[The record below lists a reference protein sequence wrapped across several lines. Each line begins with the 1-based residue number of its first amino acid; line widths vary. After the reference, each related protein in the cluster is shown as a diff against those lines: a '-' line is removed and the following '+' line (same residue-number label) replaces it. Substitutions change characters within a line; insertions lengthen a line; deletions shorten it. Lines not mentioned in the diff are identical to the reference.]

1 MKKHLIQ
8 YLTLILFTVLL
19 TACGG
24 GGEGTD
30 QNGTE
35 QNGTEQNGTIT
46 PVPTPVT
53 EAAIAPCVETNN
65 DQGYAQAK
73 VIPAGKTIH
82 KRTDPTTLRVWHLQS
97 SERKACIVSG
107 DAEVL

>member
-24 GGEGTD
+24 GGGGTD
-30 QNGTE
+30 

-46 PVPTPVT
+46 PVPTPTPVT
-53 EAAIAPCVETNN
+53 EAAIAPCVETNS